1 MYLLGTSFV
10 GPCVLTCRS
19 AILTE
24 YRRPSGATVV
34 DVSYRNSKIGR
45 LCAAKSVMKRELGPQ
60 TAAKLAQRLA
70 EIAAVDSLADLGLL
84 PGPRLHELRA
94 DRNGQ
99 LSLDLVHP
107 RRLIIEPD
115 HVPHPTKPDGGL
127 DWTKVTSVVVVEITD
142 TH

>member
-1 MYLLGTSFV
+1 
-10 GPCVLTCRS
+10 
-19 AILTE
+19 
-24 YRRPSGATVV
+24 
-34 DVSYRNSKIGR
+34 
-45 LCAAKSVMKRELGPQ
+45 MKRELGPQ